1 MPPDSRYGHQRRSIR
16 KSPSN
21 SPRVPCRLHDP
32 IQHGKIRDTRSNH
45 REKHSICDSVLI
57 GTQLRHYVDRRITE
71 NTSRTSAPRNMMP
84 EIARHLHCNEF
95 AIKKHML
102 WSRIAGLMPSLVV
115 NGNNL
120 FDWIFASDSA
130 VRYQC
135 HENAILERTISAANN
150 QTEGSMIRYTMSE

>member
-1 MPPDSRYGHQRRSIR
+1 
-16 KSPSN
+16 
-21 SPRVPCRLHDP
+21 LHDP